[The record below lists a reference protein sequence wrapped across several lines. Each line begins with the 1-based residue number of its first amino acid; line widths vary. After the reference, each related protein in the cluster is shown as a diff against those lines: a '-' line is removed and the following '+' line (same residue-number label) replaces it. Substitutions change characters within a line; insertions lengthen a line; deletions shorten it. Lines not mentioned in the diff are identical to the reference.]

1 MSIKD
6 NEHDRDR
13 DPGPDNGPDSKGP
26 DNRPNDG
33 GAVAPTPLTG
43 NALVS
48 LQKLAA
54 EFNKVDTSSVAGR
67 SGLPMLQFK
76 SRENNGTWMY
86 GQQKT
91 VVEDGSLWAAN
102 PLTFMRGYVCF
113 GDNNKKLGERLAPVT
128 QPMLNVADL
137 PDLGFPWQEQWAVN
151 SKCITGIDK
160 DLEVV
165 FKMSTDGGLKA
176 ITSLFDAV
184 RDRLNSGQHDGKI
197 SPIFKLEKDW
207 YPHPKHGKTWYPVTT
222 IVDWMPIEG
231 PAPTPAPAPAP
242 PSPTLPSSS
251 SVSEP
256 QPRRRRVA

>member
-1 MSIKD
+1 MKD
-6 NEHDRDR
+6 NDHDRDR
-13 DPGPDNGPDSKGP
+13 DPDNGPDNG
-26 DNRPNDG
+26 PNDG
-33 GAVAPTPLTG
+33 GAVAPTPQTG
-43 NALVS
+43 SALVS

-54 EFNKVDTSSVAGR
+54 EFNKVDTSSIAGR

-91 VVEDGSLWAAN
+91 VVEDGSHWAVN
-102 PLTFMRGYVCF
+102 LLTFMRGYVCF
-113 GDNNKKLGERLAPVT
+113 GDNNKKLSERLATVT
-128 QPMLNVADL
+128 QSMLNVADL

-151 SKCITGIDK
+151 LKCITGVDK

-165 FKMSTDGGLKA
+165 LKMSTDGGLKA

-184 RDRLNSGQHDGKI
+184 RDRLNSGPPDGKI
-197 SPIFKLEKDW
+197 SPVVKLEKGW
-207 YPHPKHGKTWYPVTT
+207 YVHPKHGKTWYPVLT
-222 IVDWMPIEG
+222 IVDWMPLEG

-242 PSPTLPSSS
+242 PSPTSPSSS
-251 SVSEP
+251 APEP